1 MSETYNLTFQFYE
14 AFLDKSFETALDLV
28 PLFTKSPIRGETEFT
43 EIGSMIIS
51 TSYEEF
57 AAPLLLNGAQNNLN
71 SSKSLKR
78 PNFGATKPRNHNKM
92 SVSAP
97 NFAASLINSG
107 MQASV
112 NTSAPAATFQTF
124 TSEDG
129 KKIFFCDLCSYK
141 SNSRGNMQKHYMLK
155 HSQNCPRYKCS
166 MCDVSVK
173 EKNKLKPH
181 YMKNHGLPETIAYSA
196 MKESQQV

>member
-14 AFLDKSFETALDLV
+14 AFLDKSFENALDLV

-51 TSYEEF
+51 TSYEDF

-71 SSKSLKR
+71 SSKAPKR
-78 PNFGATKPRNHNKM
+78 PHSGATKPRNHSKM

-97 NFAASLINSG
+97 NFVANVITSG

-112 NTSAPAATFQTF
+112 NASSPAATFQTF

-129 KKIFFCDLCSYK
+129 KKIFFCDLCTYK
-141 SNSRGNMQKHYMLK
+141 SNSKGNMQKHYMLT
-155 HSQNCPRYKCS
+155 HSKNCPRFKCS
-166 MCDVSVK
+166 MCDVTAK
-173 EKNKLKPH
+173 QRNKLKPH
-181 YMKNHGLPETIAYSA
+181 YMKVHGLPETIAFSA